1 VCRRDRE
8 ATRNERAMSRGY
20 STNAFVKFSLFEA
33 VEKIVRLGFAG
44 VEIMCDRPHLYP
56 PDFGPQEITR
66 LQRLIQS
73 HGLRVTNLNS
83 FTLFAVGDTYLPSW
97 IEPERERR
105 EIRIRHTLDCLR
117 LAQVLGCGNISV
129 PPGGPLGGLSR
140 QEAFRLFHE
149 GLERVAPAAE
159 ELGVK
164 VLIEPEPDLLM
175 ENTAQFKAFM
185 REVRSP
191 AVGLNFDM
199 GHFYCV
205 GEDPSAAFEELSSW
219 VGHVHLE
226 DIASSRVHN
235 HLIPGRGAVRFLE
248 VLQTMVRVGYR
259 GDISLELYPYADM
272 PEEAGRESLQYLR
285 TIFQE
290 AGLEAG
296 GLASQS

>member
-1 VCRRDRE
+1 M
-8 ATRNERAMSRGY
+8 TFGY
-20 STNAFVKFSLFEA
+20 STNAFVKFSLLEA
-33 VEKIVRLGFAG
+33 VEKIVRLGFGG

-56 PDFGPQEITR
+56 PDFGPQEIAR
-66 LQRLIQS
+66 LQRLIET

-105 EIRIRHTLDCLR
+105 EIRIRHTLDCLK
-117 LAQVLGCGNISV
+117 LAQVLGCMSISV
-129 PPGGPLGGLSR
+129 PPGGPLGGRSR
-140 QEAFRLFHE
+140 QEAFRFFHE

-164 VLIEPEPDLLM
+164 VLIEPEPELLM

-185 REVRSP
+185 REVTSP

-199 GHFYCV
+199 GHFYCA
-205 GEDPSAAFEELSSW
+205 GEDPSAAFEELFSW

-235 HLIPGRGAVRFLE
+235 HLIPGRGAIRFLE

-259 GDISLELYPYADM
+259 GDISLELYPYVDM
-272 PEEAGRESLQYLR
+272 PEEAGRESLQYLSP
-285 TIFQE
+285 IFQE
-290 AGLEAG
+290 AGLEVGA
-296 GLASQS
+296 LAPQS